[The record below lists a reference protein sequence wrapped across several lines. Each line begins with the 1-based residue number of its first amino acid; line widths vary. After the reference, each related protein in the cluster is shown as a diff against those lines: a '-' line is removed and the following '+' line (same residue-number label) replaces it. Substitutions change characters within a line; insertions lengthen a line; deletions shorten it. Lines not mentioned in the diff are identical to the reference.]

1 MSACDATI
9 AARSATMNIG
19 QNRPGPP
26 GSDLQN
32 VPLCGCG
39 STLAG
44 TPIMYAPAQRHNQIR
59 VL

>member
-1 MSACDATI
+1 
-9 AARSATMNIG
+9 MNIG

-44 TPIMYAPAQRHNQIR
+44 TPMMYAPAQRHNQVH